1 MYYDKNYRGQFF
13 KDDNGPIDFKQLFDF
28 AFIKEMNR
36 RDRPKRPK
44 SNVNKLETKVC
55 LAVILVGLLSTGI
68 TYLMWQIPVIS
79 VLIFM
84 GFGFL
89 LFAAMVWV
97 YAVDAFIMSPK
108 RCTREISAR
117 CIGYSITS
125 ASDDGAGGGGRGFLR
140 CPVFEYEYNE
150 KEYTAYDAV
159 YERRSD
165 FPTVGSIERIHIN
178 PNEPEELV
186 WLKKKDRSIFIFFF
200 AIAFT
205 VMGIGLCVLAVTY
218 DDFRKEPVRVEESV
232 K

>member
-1 MYYDKNYRGQFF
+1 MYYDKNYRGQFY

-28 AFIKEMNR
+28 AFIREMNR
-36 RDRPKRPK
+36 SDKPKRPK
-44 SNVNKLETKVC
+44 TRTQKLETTVC
-55 LAVILVGLLSTGI
+55 LLVVLVGLLAAGI
-68 TYLMWQIPVIS
+68 TYLLWQIPVIS
-79 VLIFM
+79 VLIIM

-97 YAVDAFIMSPK
+97 YAIDAFILSPK
-108 RCTREISAR
+108 RCTREVSAR

-125 ASDDGAGGGGRGFLR
+125 ASDNGAGGGGGGFLR

-150 KEYTAYDAV
+150 KEYTAYDAI

-165 FPTVGSIERIHIN
+165 FPTVGSIERIYIN
-178 PNEPEELV
+178 PNEPEELI
-186 WLKKKDRSIFIFFF
+186 WLKKKDRAIFVFLF

-205 VMGIGLCVLAVTY
+205 VIGIGLCVLAVTY